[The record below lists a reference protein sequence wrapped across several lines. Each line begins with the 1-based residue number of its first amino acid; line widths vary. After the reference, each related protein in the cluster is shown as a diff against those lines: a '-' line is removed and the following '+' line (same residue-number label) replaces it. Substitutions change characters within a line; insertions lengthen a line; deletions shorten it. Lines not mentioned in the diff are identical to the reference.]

1 MELLARWNFRHRRLV
16 VALWIVGIAAIWG
29 LGQLVPAH
37 FSGGSSLPNTDS
49 RAAADL
55 MRREFPDQS
64 GEVDTIVWTV
74 TSGTVRDAAV
84 RERIQQMLSSVADL
98 PHVTSVQRAYDVG
111 GDRAINADGRVA
123 FATVTFD
130 TDGDELPKEA
140 AERVIDVARS
150 FATPQVA
157 IDLGGY
163 AIGQATMTIDTS
175 ISELVAVLAA
185 AMVLL
190 FAFGSLLGMSL
201 PLVSALASLVPAVAL
216 IGLVSR
222 ALTVPSFAA
231 SLTILLNLG
240 IGIDYALFLV
250 TRQRRGLLA
259 GQSVED
265 ALVATLRTAGRSV
278 VFAGTIVCLALLGL
292 LSLGVGYLSGMAA
305 SAAIGIAFTMIAALT
320 LLPAMLAFFG
330 TRVLSRRERRRLAS
344 AHRLTVADGRG
355 WVRWAGLIQRR
366 PAMFAALATL
376 IIVVLALPVVSLR
389 LGSSDQG
396 NDPTSRTTRRAYDAL
411 AKGFGPG
418 FNAPLFVVV
427 STPTGHDQASAQRIA
442 TEISGTPGVA
452 AVTPTQVSP
461 SGRIAVLQAFP
472 TTSPQSQ
479 ATDDLLHRLRDTV
492 IPRATSGT
500 GLTVLIGGFTA
511 TTVDF
516 TDTINSRLPLF
527 IGIIVLLGAVLLLFA
542 FRSPLVAALT
552 AAMNLL
558 AIAVCFGLIVAIFQ
572 WGWAGKL
579 LGLGQ
584 PGPVDAFLP
593 VFLFAILFGLSM
605 DYQVFLLGRIQET
618 WLHTRDNRRA
628 VTTGQIETGRVI
640 TAAGAIMV
648 LVFLSFT
655 AGERLMKLFGIGL
668 GITVLL
674 DAFVIRTMLV
684 PALLHLFGQ
693 ASWWLPGWLNRRLPT
708 LSPTQFHAG
717 TDHQTRRTDAQPP
730 ADQAPTNARVA
741 NRAAGTDS

>member
-98 PHVTSVQRAYDVG
+98 PHVTSVQGAYDVG

-222 ALTVPSFAA
+222 ALT
-231 SLTILLNLG
+231 
-240 IGIDYALFLV
+240 
-250 TRQRRGLLA
+250 
-259 GQSVED
+259 
-265 ALVATLRTAGRSV
+265 TAGRSV

-330 TRVLSRRERRRLAS
+330 TRVFSRRERRLAS

-527 IGIIVLLGAVLLLFA
+527 IGIIVLLGAVL
-542 FRSPLVAALT
+542 P
-552 AAMNLL
+552 
-558 AIAVCFGLIVAIFQ
+558 
-572 WGWAGKL
+572 
-579 LGLGQ
+579 
-584 PGPVDAFLP
+584 
-593 VFLFAILFGLSM
+593 
-605 DYQVFLLGRIQET
+605 
-618 WLHTRDNRRA
+618 RDNRRA